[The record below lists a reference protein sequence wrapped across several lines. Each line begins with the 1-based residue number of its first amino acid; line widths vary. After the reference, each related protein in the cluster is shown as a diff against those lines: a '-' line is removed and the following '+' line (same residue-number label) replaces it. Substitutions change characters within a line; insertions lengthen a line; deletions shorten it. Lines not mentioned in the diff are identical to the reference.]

1 MEQEG
6 KSCQVRRVGSVT
18 FGITLICYGILFL
31 VRIFVPTLHYHVI
44 FQCWPVVFILLGIE
58 ILVENRRGRDQTQK
72 FIYDFAAIF
81 MMAGMLFFAM
91 IMAVVDYENYPGG
104 CRGVCSFIILHRRS
118 LSWQGTGGLP
128 DPTGCRGSYP

>member
-6 KSCQVRRVGSVT
+6 KRCQVRRVGSVT

-58 ILVENRRGRDQTQK
+58 VLVENRRGRDQTQK

-91 IMAVVDYENYPGG
+91 IMAVVDYAVQY
-104 CRGVCSFIILHRRS
+104 
-118 LSWQGTGGLP
+118 
-128 DPTGCRGSYP
+128 GSVIYW